1 MKEKFVIFSEEPPVE
16 LQLSVEMR
24 CREIEKNPDVDY
36 LKRYC
41 QSLVRNNA
49 KRDAILG
56 ATLKELAEAHVE
68 LAKHEKAQIV
78 HWWVL
83 RRIIKDFFISIVLF
97 FVVRLNKALLALNN
111 KINKQI

>member
-111 KINKQI
+111 KINKKI

>member
-1 MKEKFVIFSEEPPVE
+1 MNDKFVIFSEEPPVE

-41 QSLVRNNA
+41 KSLVRNNA
-49 KRDAILG
+49 KRDTVFA
-56 ATLKELAEAHVE
+56 ATLKELAEAHVK
-68 LAKHEKAQIV
+68 LAEQEKAQIV

-83 RRIIKDFFISIVLF
+83 KRIIKDFFISIILF
-97 FVVRLNKALLALNN
+97 FIIRLNKFLNSLN
-111 KINKQI
+111 KKLNKKI